1 MWQSRLNDLR
11 NYKKEHG
18 DCLVPNRYKGH
29 RRLGEWVQTQRC
41 LYKKSLLRKD
51 RMEALEV
58 EGFVWCKP
66 TFTFQN
72 RLLEFIAYREI
83 YGTCSVPQDFP
94 SYQEFG
100 NWVHTTRK
108 EYIKLRDGKPSQ
120 LTLDRFEAL
129 DAEGFIWVEEEHLP
143 WRERF
148 LQLVE
153 FKKQFGHCNV
163 SYPTHDCKAL
173 ARWVRYQRDE
183 YWKHY
188 VGEKSTMTRE
198 KIEELENIGFV
209 WCLRARRS
217 G

>member
-129 DAEGFIWVEEEHLP
+129 DAEGFIWMEREVLP
-143 WRERF
+143 WRDRF

-153 FKKQFGHCNV
+153 FRKQFGHCNV
-163 SYPTHDCKAL
+163 SRTRDCKAL
-173 ARWVRYQRDE
+173 AHWVEYQRAQ

-188 VGEKSTMTRE
+188 TGDKSTMTRQ